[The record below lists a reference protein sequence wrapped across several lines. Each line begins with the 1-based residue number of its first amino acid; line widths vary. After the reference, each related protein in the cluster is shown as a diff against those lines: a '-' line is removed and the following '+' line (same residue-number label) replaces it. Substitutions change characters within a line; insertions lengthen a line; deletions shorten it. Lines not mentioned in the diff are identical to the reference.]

1 MGPTRSSRKPALSET
16 WIVNASPLISLAKA
30 GYLDLLSK
38 LAPHVIVPDAVAS
51 EVLAGL
57 PSDPARKALENGWGD
72 RASPRQIP
80 SNVLEWGLGAG
91 ESAVLALCL
100 EKSGCKAVLDDAAA
114 RSCAR
119 ALELPLLGTLAVVL
133 RARHAG
139 LIPSA
144 SQVMAALREAGLRLD
159 DKTIRSALE
168 RVGEIWP
175 PAVKGETLH

>member
-1 MGPTRSSRKPALSET
+1 MSET

-38 LAPHVIVPDAVAS
+38 LASRVIVPDAVAS
-51 EVLAGL
+51 EILAGL
-57 PSDPARKALENGWGD
+57 PSDPARKALEGDWGD
-72 RASPRQIP
+72 RSSPREIP
-80 SNVLEWGLGAG
+80 GKILEWGLGAG

-100 EKSGCKAVLDDAAA
+100 ETSGCRAVLDDAAA
-114 RSCAR
+114 RNCAR

-144 SQVMAALREAGLRLD
+144 SLAMAALREAGLRLD
-159 DKTIRSALE
+159 DKTIRLALE
-168 RVGEIWP
+168 RVGEIWSP
-175 PAVKGETLH
+175 PVEGETLH